1 MNSQLTKKK
10 GFIFINEVLWDTGTV
25 ASSRSVEA
33 LDENIRDLEQAQRK
47 KTDVI
52 DMRVTALEKELG
64 EVKDAIGNFIQKY
77 DPPDTVEKRN
87 LFSKGEY
94 DPFAGNTERHLEIVR
109 DDSKKLTPF

>member
-1 MNSQLTKKK
+1 MSQKLLKY
-10 GFIFINEVLWDTGTV
+10 INKEKL
-25 ASSRSVEA
+25 
-33 LDENIRDLEQAQRK
+33 
-47 KTDVI
+47 
-52 DMRVTALEKELG
+52 VTSEIATIGYVDSQVDSLRRELG
-64 EVKDAIGNFIQKY
+64 EVKDAIGALIQKY